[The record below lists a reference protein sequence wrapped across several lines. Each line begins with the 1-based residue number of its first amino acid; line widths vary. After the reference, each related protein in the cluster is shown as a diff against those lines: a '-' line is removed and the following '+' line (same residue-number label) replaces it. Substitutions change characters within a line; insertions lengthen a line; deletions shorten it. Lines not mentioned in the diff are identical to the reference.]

1 MNLTVAQ
8 PLTRNSINGTKRGY
22 DLKTLADQYSVSVA
36 FIRKEIRESRLK
48 ATRLGSRVIILQE
61 NWENYLNRGE
71 NNEEK

>member
-1 MNLTVAQ
+1 MNLTMTQ
-8 PLTRNSINGTKRGY
+8 PSTKNLISGTKRGY

-61 NWENYLNRGE
+61 NWENYLYRGE
-71 NNEEK
+71 TNEEK

>member
-8 PLTRNSINGTKRGY
+8 PLTRNLINGTKRGY